1 MPASFHIAR
10 ASNVTL
16 AASVRTQARID
27 ALEVRA
33 YRIPTA
39 TPESDGTLE
48 WDATTLVYVEIQAG
62 GSTGI
67 GFTYADIATAKLVDT
82 LLREVIV
89 GSDALQIGARWN
101 DMYGKTRNLGHDGI
115 TSMAVSAVDVA
126 LWDLKG
132 KLFEVPTYALLGAL
146 GDSVP
151 VYGSGGFTAYTLE
164 QLCGQLSG
172 WVQDGIPRV
181 KMKIGRDPFADIERV
196 AAARRAIG
204 DDAQLF
210 VDANGAYYIQQ
221 AIDQA
226 RHFSEQG
233 VTWFEEPVF
242 REDYVGTRHV
252 RERVPSGMEI
262 SDGEYGYGLYEFA
275 RMIDAQMLDVL
286 QADATRCG
294 GFSGLLAVDGLA
306 QSTMTPLS
314 THCAP
319 HLHLHAAL
327 ACKQLRHVEYF
338 YDHYRIEQM
347 LFDGAAAPV
356 NGRLSA
362 DKDRPGIGLEL
373 RRADAER
380 YLL

>member
-1 MPASFHIAR
+1 MASA
-10 ASNVTL
+10 L
-16 AASVRTQARID
+16 AGRSQARIES
-27 ALEVRA
+27 LEVRA
-33 YRIPTA
+33 YKVPTA

-48 WDATTLVYVEIQAG
+48 WDATTLVYVEISAG
-62 GSTGI
+62 GETGI
-67 GFTYADIATAKLVDT
+67 GFTYADIGTAKLIDT
-82 LLREVIV
+82 LLRETLL
-89 GSDALQIGARWN
+89 GTDALQIGARWN
-101 DMYGKTRNLGHDGI
+101 DMYGKARNLGRDGI

-126 LWDLKG
+126 LWDLKAKILG
-132 KLFEVPTYALLGAL
+132 VPTYALLGAVRE
-146 GDSVP
+146 SVP
-151 VYGSGGFTAYTLE
+151 VYGSGGFTAYSTGE
-164 QLCGQLSG
+164 LCGQLSG
-172 WVQDGIPRV
+172 WIQAGMSRV
-181 KMKIGRDPFADIERV
+181 KMKIGRDPIADINRV
-196 AAARRAIG
+196 AAARRSIG
-204 DDAQLF
+204 DDAELF
-210 VDANGAYYIQQ
+210 VDANGAYRVQQ

-226 RHFSEQG
+226 RHLAEQG

-252 RERVPSGMEI
+252 RERVPPGMEI

-275 RMIDAQMLDVL
+275 RMIDARMLDVL

-327 ACKQLRHVEYF
+327 ACKQLRHIEYF

-347 LFDGAAAPV
+347 LFDGAAEPV
-356 NGRLSA
+356 NGQLCA
-362 DKDRPGIGLEL
+362 DPARPGIGLEL

-380 YLL
+380 YIL

>member
-1 MPASFHIAR
+1 MSVAST
-10 ASNVTL
+10 V
-16 AASVRTQARID
+16 SVRTQARID

-33 YRIPTA
+33 YKIPTA
-39 TPESDGTLE
+39 TPESDGTLA
-48 WDATTLVYVEIQAG
+48 WDATTLVYVEIHAG
-62 GSTGI
+62 GQTGI
-67 GFTYADIATAKLVDT
+67 GFTYADIGTAKLIDS
-82 LLREVIV
+82 LLRATIV
-89 GSDALQIGARWN
+89 GADALQIGARWN
-101 DMYGKTRNLGHDGI
+101 DMFRATRNLGHDGM
-115 TSMAVSAVDVA
+115 TAMAISAVDVA

-132 KLFEVPTYALLGAL
+132 KILGVPTYALLGTV
-146 GDSVP
+146 GESVP
-151 VYGSGGFTAYTLE
+151 VYGSGGFTAYSQE
-164 QLCGQLSG
+164 QLCAQVAG
-172 WVQDGIPRV
+172 WVEDGIPRV
-181 KMKIGRDPFADIERV
+181 KMKIGRDPAADVARV

-204 DDAQLF
+204 EDAELF
-210 VDANGAYYIQQ
+210 VDANGAYGVQQ

-226 RHFSEQG
+226 HRFAEQR

-242 REDYVGTRHV
+242 REDYAGTRRV
-252 RERVPSGMEI
+252 RERVPPGMEI

-275 RMIDAQMLDVL
+275 RMIEAQMLDVL

-327 ACKQLRHVEYF
+327 ACKQLRHIEYF

-347 LFDGAAAPV
+347 LFDGASAPV
-356 NGRLSA
+356 GGRLSV
-362 DKDRPGIGLEL
+362 DPDRPGIGLEL

-380 YLL
+380 YLI